1 MPLIIFLACILGFF
15 SSNPICRSQVIWSP
29 LADLPPIA
37 ALDLEAATLVTFT
50 ITQPFEGAGLRAL
63 YLVEKVCYQLVVA
76 DTLQVLMDPS
86 EFMFTPLSMTNA
98 EYRLWRNGIPYA
110 QWVSDELD
118 YDKFNNTQL
127 MSSLTLAVHASFLLI
142 HYSLFF
148 TLL

>member
-1 MPLIIFLACILGFF
+1 M
-15 SSNPICRSQVIWSP
+15 
-29 LADLPPIA
+29 
-37 ALDLEAATLVTFT
+37 
-50 ITQPFEGAGLRAL
+50 
-63 YLVEKVCYQLVVA
+63 VVDA
-76 DTLQVLMDPS
+76 LQVLMDPS

-98 EYRLWRNGIPYA
+98 EYQLWRNGIPYT

-127 MSSLTLAVHASFLLI
+127 MPSLTLAVHVSLLLI